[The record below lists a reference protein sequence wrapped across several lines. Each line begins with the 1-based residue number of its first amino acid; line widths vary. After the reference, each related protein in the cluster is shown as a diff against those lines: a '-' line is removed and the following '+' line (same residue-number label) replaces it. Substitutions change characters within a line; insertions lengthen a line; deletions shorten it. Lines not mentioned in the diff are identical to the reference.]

1 MPRPVLAA
9 RLAATTLLALSACG
23 GGGDAAPAVSQVAIL
38 TPSPE
43 VAVGELGPLA
53 AVVLPDPG
61 VEQAVG
67 WTSSDTGVARV
78 ALSGGRWQVRGVASG
93 TATLT
98 AASAQDPSRQATTT
112 VTVYR
117 RATLAW
123 TTESALFTA
132 PGPFSAAIT
141 LTNTGERDATGV
153 DVAVDH
159 VLGAGGWLAAAPAG
173 AAPRTIPPGG
183 HLQVDL
189 AVDEAGLGLA
199 AGLHAAEV
207 LAAADPGVLV
217 SARPFTVLLAV
228 P

>member
-1 MPRPVLAA
+1 MRRHALAA
-9 RLAATTLLALSACG
+9 ATLVAGLALSACG
-23 GGGDAAPAVSQVAIL
+23 GGSDAAPAVSQVAIL
-38 TPSPE
+38 TADPE
-43 VAVGELGPLA
+43 VAVGEPGELV

-61 VEQAVG
+61 VDQAVT
-67 WTSSDTGVARV
+67 WTSSRADVARV

-98 AASAQDPSRQATTT
+98 ATSAQDPARQATTT

-132 PGPFSAAIT
+132 PGPFTAVAT

-153 DVAVDH
+153 AVAVDH
-159 VLGAGGWLAAAPAG
+159 VLGAGGWLAATPAG
-173 AAPRTIPPGG
+173 AAPHTLAPGAS
-183 HLQVDL
+183 LQIDL
-189 AVDEAGLGLA
+189 VVDEAGPGLPG
-199 AGLHAAEV
+199 GLYGAEV